1 MLLPQQVIAIPSDSK
16 RPELAPAFFIAI
28 IAYPASTEVERRSL
42 FVMALR
48 RDYFQRL
55 ACDGKRRWQAR
66 AIEPM
71 LLALPQDVAE
81 IALRNGMR
89 RLRDYRM
96 IAARMAATIITA
108 SSDRE
113 VRLLNAFDERIV
125 THLTTENKFSGSIEV
140 QNSRWGSSKSVLH
153 LALALRN
160 EIMTSR
166 DEIYDDMAIER
177 LLDEPKW
184 LDDAITNAEIFR
196 NFICG
201 DPLFRINAAD
211 TITVAAG

>member
-1 MLLPQQVIAIPSDSK
+1 MPQQVIAIPFDPE

-28 IAYPASTEVERRSL
+28 IAYPASAEIKQRSL
-42 FVMALR
+42 FVLALR
-48 RDYFQRL
+48 QNYFQRL
-55 ACDGKRRWQAR
+55 ACDGKRRWQVR

-71 LLALPQDVAE
+71 LLALPRDVTE

-96 IAARMAATIITA
+96 IAARMAATMMTA
-108 SSDRE
+108 SSDGD
-113 VRLLNAFDERIV
+113 VRLLNAVAERIV
-125 THLTTENKFSGSIEV
+125 SHLATENKSLAPIEV
-140 QNSRWGSSKSVLH
+140 QNCQWGSSKSVLH

-160 EIMTSR
+160 EIMKLR
-166 DEIYDDMAIER
+166 DEIYDDMAIGK

-184 LDDAITNAEIFR
+184 LNDAITNAEIFR

-201 DPLFRINAAD
+201 DPLFRIDTAD

>member
-1 MLLPQQVIAIPSDSK
+1 MLMPQQVIVIPSDPE

-28 IAYPASTEVERRSL
+28 IAYPACTEVERRSL

-48 RDYFQRL
+48 RNYFQRL

-81 IALRNGMR
+81 IALRIGMR

-108 SSDRE
+108 SSDME
-113 VRLLNAFDERIV
+113 VRLLNTVDERIV
-125 THLTTENKFSGSIEV
+125 THLATENKFAGSIEV

-184 LDDAITNAEIFR
+184 LDGAITNAEIFR